1 MPGENA
7 SLLHCYP
14 ATRFRGSQGNRGSR
28 GFRQDRF
35 VPRRDRAQRPRPI
48 CLRLL
53 LMPGQQDVSLALAAG
68 VIDQCEG
75 QSVFVGSAELV
86 DARAFA
92 AFRSLTTRFLDR
104 NRVGSDCVLAPD
116 VAFRIND
123 IECAV
128 GLDCP
133 DSAKRV
139 SPCSG
144 ERGRTGARS
153 GYTSSYQRDQRAG
166 ENDSERVL
174 YFHGHHPVWSQLGRS
189 SSERSEG

>member
-1 MPGENA
+1 
-7 SLLHCYP
+7 
-14 ATRFRGSQGNRGSR
+14 
-28 GFRQDRF
+28 
-35 VPRRDRAQRPRPI
+35 
-48 CLRLL
+48 
-53 LMPGQQDVSLALAAG
+53 MPGQQDVSLALAAG

-153 GYTSSYQRDQRAG
+153 GYASSYQRDQRAG

-174 YFHGHHPVWSQLGRS
+174 YFHGHHPVWWQLGRS